1 MRLYRG
7 LTKQYQTEKVSSA
20 DLDGV
25 DFTDCPFTALLY
37 ARGSRGVVLVLDV
50 SVEAMGMKVTEEQ
63 WLGVPARRF
72 MVRGKFDSFVVGVF
86 PAKDLRA
93 VIRRKG
99 VAATAEDYKAAL
111 LKREISDQLR
121 ERHR

>member
-7 LTKQYQTEKVSSA
+7 LTKPDRSENVNSG
-20 DLDGV
+20 DLNGA
-25 DFTDCPFTALLY
+25 DFTDCPFTALLS

-50 SVEAMGMKVTEEQ
+50 PAEGMGMRVTEEL
-63 WLGVPARRF
+63 WLRVPAKRF
-72 MVRGKFDSFVVGVF
+72 MVWGKFDSFIVGVL

-99 VAATAEDYKAAL
+99 VAATEEGYKAAL
-111 LKREISDQLR
+111 LKREIRDRLG
-121 ERHR
+121 ERRP

>member
-1 MRLYRG
+1 L
-7 LTKQYQTEKVSSA
+7 
-20 DLDGV
+20 
-25 DFTDCPFTALLY
+25 
-37 ARGSRGVVLVLDV
+37 VLVLDV
-50 SVEAMGMKVTEEQ
+50 PAKGMGMKVTEEL
-63 WLGVPARRF
+63 WLRAPAKRF